1 MSEMKKGV
9 LDTINNIVVN
19 TDTTSMT
26 EAQRKMFTILHSFV
40 TASYWTDPIQ
50 QNLINCQHT
59 WMIGCIAKD
68 FKDCD
73 EMIEVLKLFM
83 PIVCTEDLVS
93 EHDKNA
99 VKWLSKLMYRV
110 PSLYNRYKDGDAFVK
125 DDEEEIKRIIRN
137 SCFGEELT
145 AKLNKSKEALKQ
157 HHENRMIEYR
167 IINKKDGINEH

>member
-1 MSEMKKGV
+1 MSEEITKGV
-9 LDTINNIVVN
+9 LDTLNHIVVKI
-19 TDTTSMT
+19 DMTSMT
-26 EAQRKMFTILHSFV
+26 EAQRKMFTILTSFV
-40 TASYWTDPIQ
+40 TASYWTNPDQ
-50 QNLINCQHT
+50 QNLINRQHT

-99 VKWLSKLMYRV
+99 VKWLSKLMSRV
-110 PSLYNRYKDGDAFVK
+110 PFLYNRYKDGDAFMK
-125 DDEEEIKRIIRN
+125 EHDEEEIKRIIRN

-157 HHENRMIEYR
+157 HHENRKIEYQV
-167 IINKKDGINEH
+167 INKKDGK